1 MMNLRTRLLLV
12 NSLAMAF
19 LIGALVISY
28 WHMLLNKQQTWLL
41 TMITLGAAILSSV
54 AFSWLTLPITRS
66 IRTLAQYSAQ
76 VADRIFD
83 APLGQVGGAAVI
95 CDLASSLYQ
104 MSERLQESFTAL
116 EAVERTRRELVA
128 NISHDLRTPMAS
140 IQSYVEALQDGVVE
154 RPEETKRYLQTI
166 HNETRRLSALVDDL
180 FDLSKLEAG
189 QNIMNVQPHRID
201 QVLADVF
208 DTHRLLLS
216 EKQIEI
222 VANVQDDLPV
232 LWISVEKIH
241 RVCSNLLDNAI
252 THTTPGSTIEIAV
265 VHLHDSMVEVSIA
278 DHGEGV
284 ETMHRQRIFERL
296 YRTDPS
302 RARATGGAGLGLAI
316 AKRLVELHG
325 GDIGVRDRDDR
336 SSGAVFW
343 FTLPINTVS

>member
-1 MMNLRTRLLLV
+1 M
-12 NSLAMAF
+12 
-19 LIGALVISY
+19 
-28 WHMLLNKQQTWLL
+28 
-41 TMITLGAAILSSV
+41 
-54 AFSWLTLPITRS
+54 
-66 IRTLAQYSAQ
+66 
-76 VADRIFD
+76 
-83 APLGQVGGAAVI
+83 
-95 CDLASSLYQ
+95 
-104 MSERLQESFTAL
+104 
-116 EAVERTRRELVA
+116 A

-140 IQSYVEALQDGVVE
+140 IQSYVEALQDGVVNS
-154 RPEETKRYLQTI
+154 PEETIHYLQTI
-166 HNETRRLSALVDDL
+166 HNETRRLSMLVDDL
-180 FDLSKLEAG
+180 FELSKLEAG
-189 QNIMNVQPHRID
+189 QDNMKVQPHRID

-216 EKQIEI
+216 DKQIEI
-222 VANVQDDLPV
+222 LADVQDGLPV
-232 LWISVEKIH
+232 LWISIEKIH

-343 FTLPINTVS
+343 FTLPINAVS